1 MYFKEYIESKVRNL
15 KENIDNKFADF
26 PDDQRYYKGNKVRII
41 NKDSSDKEK
50 KLWIQKKDGSEIE
63 VEIDQLSM
71 SAEDSLNTQKNKPT
85 SDVPQVPG
93 RRGEMTEQ

>member
-1 MYFKEYIESKVRNL
+1 MYFKEYVDRNVRNL

-26 PDDQRYYKGNKVRII
+26 PDDQRYYKGAKVRII

-50 KLWIQKKDGSEIE
+50 KLWIQKKDGSEVE
-63 VEIDQLSM
+63 VEMDQLSM
-71 SAEDSLNTQKNKPT
+71 SPEDSLSAQKNKPA